1 MDMGSTIGDSE
12 EEEDDDDSD
21 EDMGGSREAGVDS
34 VEGRSIVVAMVSFF
48 QIVKLPI
55 PGVRRL
61 RFRNAWTE
69 NRRQPRRGLTVKIF
83 MNKILNAAAH
93 VSGDQTTAKP
103 EMEPQFEGK
112 TTMILPL

>member
-48 QIVKLPI
+48 QIVKLLI
-55 PGVRRL
+55 
-61 RFRNAWTE
+61 
-69 NRRQPRRGLTVKIF
+69 
-83 MNKILNAAAH
+83 
-93 VSGDQTTAKP
+93 
-103 EMEPQFEGK
+103 
-112 TTMILPL
+112 